1 LIERSRWRDLEWRG
15 LGGMAKG
22 IHVGHPEITQVFAFA
37 NIRIDATAH
46 RLVRDG
52 KEVALEPKAFAVM
65 LEFLAHPG
73 QLLSRDQLLD
83 AVWGHSFVT
92 PATLNRIIVQLRRA
106 LDDDSEHPR
115 FIQTVHG
122 LGYRFIAAFED
133 SAAMV
138 APTLRFA
145 PPVRARLPERTG
157 PLIGRGRGIG
167 HLVELIRVNRLVTVA
182 GPGGIGKTQAALEAA
197 RLSAAD
203 FPDGVWLFDC
213 TPFTDGDGL
222 VRWVAGMFDIR
233 GTIDAEELTIGL
245 SELLHPRRALLVFDN
260 AERIAESLG
269 TIIASLTAGSMDIHV
284 LVTSQRRLNC
294 IGETLYWLPSLET
307 PPQDDWGNDQ
317 AVERL
322 AQVPSVQLLLT
333 RSRAFA
339 SGFGLTVAN
348 ASCVAEICRR
358 LDGIPL
364 ALELAAA
371 RLRLLSPEQ
380 LLARLGDRF
389 LSLSEVNPNRPARH
403 QTLHALIEWS
413 FTLLSEREQALLSG
427 LSVFAGAC
435 TLGGAEAIGAVLGFG
450 EELTLEILGGLV
462 DKSLLA
468 VDVTTDPPSYR
479 LLDIVRLFAKD
490 RLADSTNE
498 ARVREAH
505 LLHFVEFS
513 RLANA
518 EGLGERQPL
527 WLERIRREWANL
539 HIAFDYAIGDKKF
552 AARAL
557 ELTGN
562 LCWYFRAHTDYLEP
576 VALLE
581 RALCEVPE
589 PSPVRAQA
597 LVAAGVLLHH
607 SRKSE
612 QAIKRLRQGIDLA
625 QLQGNRWLAGAGQ
638 AICAFE
644 LAIQGDFSAAE
655 DAVTASLEIADLLD
669 DDWLRSN
676 GLLSR
681 GIGHS
686 FNGRH
691 AQAVSCMGDAL
702 AYVASSGDYFQRA
715 YTQINLALQR
725 FYIGDLRG
733 AARDWLPC
741 LDAFIRAQHMRG
753 AAGVVEG
760 TAYLAAER
768 GDFPE
773 AARFLAAAARMRR
786 ITGGPLVPQ
795 WREAQMIAEKKTND
809 AMGTEFERAQQSAVA
824 ARFEDVVG
832 EARALLAR
840 IADAQPARAD
850 ASNPS
855 GS

>member
-1 LIERSRWRDLEWRG
+1 MGKDV
-15 LGGMAKG
+15 
-22 IHVGHPEITQVFAFA
+22 HVGHPEFTQVFAFA

-46 RLVRDG
+46 RLVRG
-52 KEVALEPKAFAVM
+52 GEEVALEPKAFAVL

-73 QLLSRDQLLD
+73 QLLTRDQLLD

-106 LDDDSEHPR
+106 LADDSEHPR

-122 LGYRFIAAFED
+122 LGYRFIADLED
-133 SAAMV
+133 PAAPL

-145 PPVRARLPERTG
+145 PPARARLPERTG
-157 PLIGRGRGIG
+157 TLIGRGLGIG
-167 HLVELIRVNRLVTVA
+167 HLVELVRANRLVTVA

-197 RLSAAD
+197 RLVAAE

-213 TPFTDGDGL
+213 TPFTDGEGL

-233 GTIDAEELTIGL
+233 GTIDEEELTVAL
-245 SELLHPRRALLVFDN
+245 AELLHPRSALLVFDN
-260 AERIAESLG
+260 AERIAERLGSIIGSLM
-269 TIIASLTAGSMDIHV
+269 AGSMDIHV

-294 IGETLYWLPSLET
+294 SGETLHWLPSLET
-307 PPQDDWGNDQ
+307 PPRDEWASEQ

-322 AQVPSVQLLLT
+322 AQIPAVQLLLT

-339 SGFGLTVAN
+339 SGFELTPTN

-380 LLARLGDRF
+380 LLARLDDRF
-389 LSLSEVNPNRPARH
+389 LNLSEANPNRPARH

-413 FTLLSEREQALLSG
+413 FTLLSEREQALLTG

-435 TLGGAEAIGAVLGFG
+435 TLGGAEAIGGVLGFG
-450 EELTLEILGGLV
+450 DEQTLDILGGLV
-462 DKSLLA
+462 DKSLLT

-479 LLDIVRLFAKD
+479 LLDIVRLFAKE
-490 RLADSTNE
+490 RLATSNDE
-498 ARVREAH
+498 ARAREAH

-513 RLANA
+513 RLAKTDWF
-518 EGLGERQPL
+518 GERQPF

-539 HIAFDYAIGDKKF
+539 HIAFDYAIGRKDL

-562 LCWYFRAHTDYLEP
+562 LCWYFRAHTDYVEP

-589 PSPVRAQA
+589 SSPARAQA
-597 LVAAGVLLHH
+597 LVAAGMLLHH
-607 SRKSE
+607 SRKGE
-612 QAIKRLRQGIDLA
+612 QSVQRLRQGIALA
-625 QLQGNRWLAGAGQ
+625 QAQGNRWLAGAGQ

-644 LAIQGDFSAAE
+644 LAIQGHFSAAE
-655 DAVTASLEIADLLD
+655 EAVMAALEIGDMLD

-676 GLLSR
+676 ALLSL
-681 GIGHS
+681 GISHS

-691 AQAVSCMGDAL
+691 EQAVSCMSQAL
-702 AYVASSGDYFQRA
+702 AYPALSGDYFHRA

-725 FYIGDLRG
+725 FYVGDLRG
-733 AARDWLPC
+733 AARDWLSC
-741 LDAFIRAQHMRG
+741 LDAFIRSQHMRG

-768 GDFPE
+768 GAFPQ

-795 WREAQMIAEKKTND
+795 WREAQMIAEKKTIE
-809 AMGTEFERAQQSAVA
+809 AMGTEFAREQQAAVA

-832 EARALLAR
+832 EARTLLAR
-840 IADAQPARAD
+840 IVDAQPARTG
-850 ASNPS
+850 ASHPS